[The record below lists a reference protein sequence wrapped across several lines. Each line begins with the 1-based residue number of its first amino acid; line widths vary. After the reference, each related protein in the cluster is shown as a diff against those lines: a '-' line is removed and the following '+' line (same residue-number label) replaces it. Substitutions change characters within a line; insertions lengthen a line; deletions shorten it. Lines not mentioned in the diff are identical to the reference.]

1 MARTIVGEAVVK
13 LRLIDELSRGVG
25 RATSALKSLQVAA
38 NALGSGPK
46 LTGLSGA
53 LQGIARDAAGLKVNL
68 AGLQLP
74 SSVATEIRRLAS
86 SGRGLSRLTADVAG
100 LSGALRGLGAGI
112 TGSLGLDRIRQE
124 VAALRAEIRRFNAMP
139 TGGMGSGPRQPM
151 FRPGLPGVPGGHTA
165 ARAIGYQGAGPTIN
179 RAGRTGIDAAF
190 NLQRQ
195 NTLDFQAGL
204 DSGESREIRRQAIAQ
219 SRRRLQ
225 IDVGTLHEVYREA
238 MIGLGGRAG
247 GGMGKLQELAPDVA
261 DGITQMMTRYGPERA
276 VEQFRAFFRAADVL
290 DRNDRA
296 STMRELL
303 EGFTRAQ
310 GVEGA
315 EFNYRDLYNAARYA
329 KSAGQ
334 SLSNRFLYSEL
345 PVIMGDVGGSRAGTE
360 LGSLYAQLIGD
371 RASNKAKE
379 QQRLFG
385 IRDDNGVIGREMMTD
400 PGEWARKILMP
411 GLQRNGV
418 DINDPRQVV
427 EAVNKVVSNQIVAA
441 MIARAITQ
449 RDRIRERQQQ
459 YDLAPAGERG
469 ADTVEQMDGRMALS
483 ALIAQ
488 FKNLL
493 GAGFDPIL
501 EEFRGPMRNLAT
513 TLNEWAEQVRQ
524 SPEKVREAFS
534 NLAGTIGGIAITL
547 GGLKLASIVATA
559 AAGPALLRSAGALTA
574 AAAALKASAGPGGL
588 PVPRGPAGAGGA
600 ATTAG
605 AAAAGGAATRGFM
618 RFVPGLGW
626 AAVGA
631 AAGYVAG
638 QAIGEIGAIA
648 QGKYWTPRNE
658 EEVEGYKARIVE
670 LQEQIAGID
679 RRTHPSMRGQPNAE
693 RANIESQ
700 LADLQNRVAAAERGF
715 GTGGSFGQTRPEDR
729 GHETGAA
736 FSANVA
742 QGVAAGAPNV
752 LEQMN
757 ALMQQLRAKAAE
769 GVQINIRATT
779 VPGTAPMGTDAPG
792 RSLGGPVS
800 AGQLYEV
807 GENGPELFSPGAN
820 GSIIP
825 NHVLGD
831 RGGRSVRVG
840 VNVGGITIHGGNAD
854 EIMDRLA
861 DRIRSAMNGAFADLE
876 L

>member
-1 MARTIVGEAVVK
+1 MARTMIGEAVVK
-13 LRLIDELSRGVG
+13 LRLVDELTKGVAK
-25 RATSALKSLQVAA
+25 ATAALKGLQGAT

-68 AGLQLP
+68 TGLQVP
-74 SSVATEIRRLAS
+74 SGVATEIRRLAS

-124 VAALRAEIRRFNAMP
+124 LAARRAEIRRFNDAP
-139 TGGMGSGPRQPM
+139 AGGGGGGPRQP
-151 FRPGLPGVPGGHTA
+151 FLRHGLPGVPGGTTA
-165 ARAIGYQGAGPTIN
+165 AQALGYPGAGLAIN

-204 DSGESREIRRQAIAQ
+204 DSAESREVRRQAIAQ

-225 IDVGTLHEVYREA
+225 IDAATLHEVYREA

-261 DGITQMMTRYGPERA
+261 DGITQMMTRYGSDRA

-296 STMRELL
+296 GTMRELL

-315 EFNYRDLYNAARYA
+315 EFNYRDLYNAARYS

-334 SLSNRFLYSEL
+334 ALSNRFLYTEL

-360 LGSLYAQLIGD
+360 LGSLYAQLIGN
-371 RASNKAKE
+371 RSSEKAKQE
-379 QQRLFG
+379 QRRLG
-385 IRDDNGVIGREMMTD
+385 IRDDSGVIGREMMGD
-400 PGEWARKILMP
+400 PGEWARKVLMP
-411 GLQRNGV
+411 GLQRSGI
-418 DINDPRQVV
+418 DINNPQQVV

-441 MIARAITQ
+441 MLARAITQ

-459 YDLAPAGERG
+459 YKLAPSGRQG

-483 ALIAQ
+483 ALMAQ

-501 EEFRGPMRNLAT
+501 EEFRGPMRNLAA

-534 NLAGTIGGIAITL
+534 NLAGTVGGLAIAL

-574 AAAALKASAGPGGL
+574 AAAALKASAVTGSL
-588 PVPRGPAGAGGA
+588 PLPRGPLATPGA
-600 ATTAG
+600 AVAGTGLG
-605 AAAAGGAATRGFM
+605 AAMM
-618 RFVPGLGW
+618 RFLPGVGW
-626 AAVGA
+626 VMGGA
-631 AAGYVAG
+631 AAGYAAG
-638 QAIGEIGAIA
+638 RTIDELGGIA
-648 QGKYWTPRNE
+648 AGKYWTPANQ
-658 EEVEGYKARIVE
+658 EEVEGYKARIAE
-670 LQEQIAGID
+670 LQERLAGID
-679 RRTHPSMRGQPNAE
+679 QRTHPSMRGQPNAE
-693 RANIESQ
+693 RANLESQ
-700 LADLQNRVAAAERGF
+700 LTDLQNRVAAAERGF
-715 GTGGSFGQTRPEDR
+715 ETGGSFGQTRPQDR
-729 GHETGAA
+729 GHETGEA

-752 LEQMN
+752 LQQMD
-757 ALMQQLRAKAAE
+757 ALMQQLRSRAAE
-769 GVQINIRATT
+769 GVQINIRATP
-779 VPGTAPMGTDAPG
+779 VPGTAPLGGDAPG
-792 RSLGGPVS
+792 RALGGPVS
-800 AGQLYEV
+800 AGRLYTV
-807 GENGPELFSPGAN
+807 GEEGPELFAPGAN

-825 NHVLGD
+825 NHARGD
-831 RGGRSVRVG
+831 RGARPIRVALNLGG
-840 VNVGGITIHGGNAD
+840 VTIHGGNAD
-854 EIMDRLA
+854 EILEKLA
-861 DRIRSAMNGAFADLE
+861 DKVKAAMAGAFSDSE
-876 L
+876 LAGG